1 MRALEDQRKAAIR
14 KYIRVDVR
22 ARVGLRF
29 FYFVIRVLTGSVS
42 DHESESEG
50 ESEKE
55 GEVGGGCS
63 SEIESESVSGRVVMG
78 RAIVR
83 GRERGRG
90 SAYSI
95 QWVSSFWISGTT
107 RVPKICQSISDAL

>member
-63 SEIESESVSGRVVMG
+63 SESEIESESVSGRVVMG

-95 QWVSSFWISGTT
+95 QWVSSFWI
-107 RVPKICQSISDAL
+107 